1 MVVLGIDSSGLT
13 AAAALCEDGK
23 VLVSSSSCNRL
34 THSEKLLPL
43 IDRVLEEGGRDINA
57 IAVACGPGSFTGLRI
72 GIATAKGLAF
82 AKDLPCIPVVTTEAL
97 AHRMIMAEGKV
108 LCPVMDARRNAFYNQ
123 LFKVEKGALI
133 PLTEPR
139 SIACDDLIARL
150 KELDMPVVLNGDGAD
165 LFFAHAQNLP
175 FSVSIA
181 PPHLLLQDAASVALI
196 GEKMYLEHKA
206 VTCKELS
213 PLYCRQP

>member
-13 AAAALCEDGK
+13 AAAAVCEDGK
-23 VLVSSSSCNRL
+23 VLAAATSCNRL

-43 IDRVLEEGGRDINA
+43 IDRVLSETQKEADV

-82 AKDLPCIPVVTTEAL
+82 YKNLPCVPVTTTEGL
-97 AHRMIMAEGKV
+97 AHRMIMAEGKI

-123 LFKVEKGALI
+123 LFTVEGGELVS
-133 PLTEPR
+133 LTPPR
-139 SIACDDLIARL
+139 SITAEDL
-150 KELDMPVVLNGDGAD
+150 KNELAGMGRSVVLNGDGTH
-165 LFFAHAQNLP
+165 LFAAQLEDAA
-175 FSVSIA
+175 FTYSVA
-181 PPHLLLQDAASVALI
+181 PPHLLLQDASSVALL
-196 GEKMYLEHKA
+196 GAKMYAQGKQ